1 VNFATLQIKDH
12 HNNLRLGCAALP
24 MRDADRSQNK
34 RAAPEKTKGGEN
46 MNVTMGDL
54 ILVVVQSIA
63 IASVAGW
70 VFYCLLTWVA

>member
-1 VNFATLQIKDH
+1 LQIGEAK
-12 HNNLRLGCAALP
+12 RGP
-24 MRDADRSQNK
+24 NK
-34 RAAPEKTKGGEN
+34 RAAHEETKGGEN

-54 ILVVVQSIA
+54 VLVVVQSIA